1 MFMRCIVVIVLT
13 SLCVPA
19 GSLPRTHAAPATS
32 VQSPTSAGEQS
43 FYAANG
49 FLQRGMYDLA
59 AAEYRAF
66 LASHAD
72 HALTPTAR
80 YGLAV
85 ALLRLEQYTSAETEL
100 ATLFA
105 DDASPYPAEVA
116 FMLGQCR
123 MVTGD
128 LPGCIAALQRVADDF
143 PDHGLYDDATGLL
156 IDAHYRLQHH
166 PIVIELTDALRER
179 QTDAVNL
186 DRSQLLAA
194 MSEVALG
201 KDNAAQPRL
210 AQLIRAYPDSPH
222 AVHGMLL
229 LAESLHRVGKHEQ
242 SLPLFRQVIEQRD
255 ASLTPRAQLGLAR
268 AQRATRA
275 FDDALGIIQIL
286 RESEDLTPAM
296 QRDAREL
303 LGLVQHDRGE
313 YQDAL
318 HALAPLRD
326 ATTNPR
332 ADLAAYWSGRC
343 LIRLARWED
352 AAELLETAA
361 TAYRE
366 SDLAPFISLD
376 YALTLQQVDAL
387 DASAEVLRDLLART
401 DDSSITRS
409 ALAMLARIESQR
421 GLFSEVRTVSRRF
434 LDQFTDDAD
443 AVSMAFLEADAAFRC
458 EQWDD
463 AASLFTD
470 FLEQHPDAEQVNM
483 ANLELGLTRVRLDQ
497 IDEAA
502 VHLRAA
508 ARAVEHDPRMAPAL
522 FTLGELAF
530 DRQEWE
536 SAQRW
541 LAAYTQRNDTTANL
555 DTALLK
561 LGLAMQRQDLHEEA
575 LGAFDRL
582 LALDAES
589 DLRTHALFERGQ
601 CCLAL
606 GRDADAT
613 AAFTAVVD
621 TDDDPQLVHPSLR
634 HLGRIATRMNDH
646 ATAAA
651 WYQQLAIEN
660 ENQPDAHAQTLLDLG
675 RALQLADDHAAA
687 QATFMRLRALE
698 PSAPIH
704 LEATARLAISEARLK
719 EHEAAL
725 EHIGASLAA
734 DADDFA
740 PDLRDVLLYERIWSL
755 RALDRTDEAIAAYQL
770 LLEQHSPGDAHRRSR
785 LEFAELLATLINHA
799 DAEAQLRTLLDEL
812 EVEQVD
818 SPALKLDATYRLG
831 LACYTQENFGD
842 AVDAFS
848 AVLAAPGNGS
858 YLTDA
863 RLLCGE
869 SMFRTG
875 RFEQAIEQLQA
886 FLDAK
891 PDRPDDT
898 ATALLRIGD
907 AHAALQQWVRSEK
920 AFAKHR
926 TQFADHPQW
935 YQAQFGLAYARE
947 NQGRFNDAISD
958 YRLITDKHAGPTA
971 ARAQFQIGECFFA
984 LAQPEDAIRELLRV
998 DILYAYPKWS
1008 AAALYEAARCFETM
1022 ERFDD
1027 AIAHY
1032 QRVIDQHE
1040 QTDWAALAS
1049 RRLKALAPAALPGQT
1064 SVSN

>member
-222 AVHGMLL
+222 AVH
-229 LAESLHRVGKHEQ
+229 ACCCSPNRCIA
-242 SLPLFRQVIEQRD
+242 SASTSNRFRCSGRSSNSAD

-361 TAYRE
+361 TAY
-366 SDLAPFISLD
+366 P
-376 YALTLQQVDAL
+376 
-387 DASAEVLRDLLART
+387 
-401 DDSSITRS
+401 
-409 ALAMLARIESQR
+409 
-421 GLFSEVRTVSRRF
+421 
-434 LDQFTDDAD
+434 
-443 AVSMAFLEADAAFRC
+443 
-458 EQWDD
+458 
-463 AASLFTD
+463 
-470 FLEQHPDAEQVNM
+470 
-483 ANLELGLTRVRLDQ
+483 
-497 IDEAA
+497 
-502 VHLRAA
+502 
-508 ARAVEHDPRMAPAL
+508 
-522 FTLGELAF
+522 
-530 DRQEWE
+530 
-536 SAQRW
+536 
-541 LAAYTQRNDTTANL
+541 
-555 DTALLK
+555 
-561 LGLAMQRQDLHEEA
+561 
-575 LGAFDRL
+575 
-582 LALDAES
+582 
-589 DLRTHALFERGQ
+589 
-601 CCLAL
+601 
-606 GRDADAT
+606 
-613 AAFTAVVD
+613 
-621 TDDDPQLVHPSLR
+621 
-634 HLGRIATRMNDH
+634 
-646 ATAAA
+646 
-651 WYQQLAIEN
+651 
-660 ENQPDAHAQTLLDLG
+660 
-675 RALQLADDHAAA
+675 
-687 QATFMRLRALE
+687 
-698 PSAPIH
+698 
-704 LEATARLAISEARLK
+704 
-719 EHEAAL
+719 
-725 EHIGASLAA
+725 
-734 DADDFA
+734 
-740 PDLRDVLLYERIWSL
+740 
-755 RALDRTDEAIAAYQL
+755 
-770 LLEQHSPGDAHRRSR
+770 
-785 LEFAELLATLINHA
+785 
-799 DAEAQLRTLLDEL
+799 
-812 EVEQVD
+812 
-818 SPALKLDATYRLG
+818 
-831 LACYTQENFGD
+831 
-842 AVDAFS
+842 
-848 AVLAAPGNGS
+848 
-858 YLTDA
+858 
-863 RLLCGE
+863 
-869 SMFRTG
+869 
-875 RFEQAIEQLQA
+875 
-886 FLDAK
+886 
-891 PDRPDDT
+891 
-898 ATALLRIGD
+898 
-907 AHAALQQWVRSEK
+907 
-920 AFAKHR
+920 
-926 TQFADHPQW
+926 
-935 YQAQFGLAYARE
+935 
-947 NQGRFNDAISD
+947 
-958 YRLITDKHAGPTA
+958 
-971 ARAQFQIGECFFA
+971 
-984 LAQPEDAIRELLRV
+984 
-998 DILYAYPKWS
+998 
-1008 AAALYEAARCFETM
+1008 
-1022 ERFDD
+1022 
-1027 AIAHY
+1027 
-1032 QRVIDQHE
+1032 
-1040 QTDWAALAS
+1040 
-1049 RRLKALAPAALPGQT
+1049 
-1064 SVSN
+1064 